1 MIEEFLTWVQ
11 LVNLTAAEVMIRTAK
26 NQSNLVLVLYLVTMR
41 KSYLFGMAFLLAE
54 IHGMTDFFF
63 LLDIPELKTHE
74 NLPIYLMLYNCA
86 TLLTWLVV
94 AGLHIYKTNNK
105 NTLIACV
112 IMILFLL
119 AMATDSYINAY
130 TETFIWRNYANII
143 VCIHVCIIVSLYWH
157 RFIFAGLVDKLGDL
171 YGIFRHNVAYSY
183 FWYTVKKINQGK
195 PQ

>member
-1 MIEEFLTWVQ
+1 MIEDFLTWLQLLSQAVQ
-11 LVNLTAAEVMIRTAK
+11 QNQAVTSQD
-26 NQSNLVLVLYLVTMR
+26 QSNLVFIAYLLTMR
-41 KSYLFGMAFLLAE
+41 KSYLFGVAFLLCE
-54 IHGMTDFFF
+54 ILSFVDLVPTYLNH
-63 LLDIPELKTHE
+63 
-74 NLPIYLMLYNCA
+74 PIYGLTFYCA

-94 AGLHIYKTNNK
+94 AGLHIYQTDNK

-183 FWYTVKKINQGK
+183 FWYTVKKVNQGK
-195 PQ
+195 LQ

>member
-1 MIEEFLTWVQ
+1 MIEDFLTWVQ
-11 LVNLTAAEVMIRTAK
+11 LVSLAVQSSQTVTSQ
-26 NQSNLVLVLYLVTMR
+26 NQSNLVFIAYLLTIR
-41 KSYLFGMAFLLAE
+41 KSYLFGMAFLLCETAV
-54 IHGMTDFFF
+54 MLPLVPT
-63 LLDIPELKTHE
+63 
-74 NLPIYLMLYNCA
+74 NLTPPIYGLTFYCA
-86 TLLTWLVV
+86 TLLTWLIV
-94 AGLHIYKTNNK
+94 AGLHIYQTNNK

-143 VCIHVCIIVSLYWH
+143 VCIHVCIIVSLYWR
-157 RFIFAGLVDKLGDL
+157 RFIFTGLVDKLGDL

-195 PQ
+195 LQ

>member
-1 MIEEFLTWVQ
+1 MIEDFLTWVQ

-54 IHGMTDFFF
+54 IHGMTNFFF
-63 LLDIPELKTHE
+63 LLDIPELK
-74 NLPIYLMLYNCA
+74 LPIYLMLFNCA

-94 AGLHIYKTNNK
+94 AGLHIYQTNNK

-143 VCIHVCIIVSLYWH
+143 VCIHVCIIISLYWR
-157 RFIFAGLVDKLGDL
+157 RFIFTGLVDKLGDL
-171 YGIFRHNVAYSY
+171 YDIFRYNVAYSY

-195 PQ
+195 LQ

>member
-1 MIEEFLTWVQ
+1 MIEDFLTWLQLLSQAVQ
-11 LVNLTAAEVMIRTAK
+11 QSQAVTNQ
-26 NQSNLVLVLYLVTMR
+26 NQSNLVFIAYLLTIR
-41 KSYLFGMAFLLAE
+41 KSYLFGMAFLLCE
-54 IHGMTDFFF
+54 ISSFID
-63 LLDIPELKTHE
+63 LIPVSLPT
-74 NLPIYLMLYNCA
+74 PIYGLTFYCA
-86 TLLTWLVV
+86 TLLTWLIV
-94 AGLHIYKTNNK
+94 AGLHIYQTNNK

-112 IMILFLL
+112 IMILFIL

-171 YGIFRHNVAYSY
+171 YGIFRYNVAYSY

-195 PQ
+195 LQ

>member
-1 MIEEFLTWVQ
+1 MIEDFLTWVQ
-11 LVNLTAAEVMIRTAK
+11 LISLAVQSSQVVTSQ
-26 NQSNLVLVLYLVTMR
+26 NQSNLVFIAYLLTIR
-41 KSYLFGMAFLLAE
+41 KSYLFGAAFLLS
-54 IHGMTDFFF
+54 
-63 LLDIPELKTHE
+63 ELITKIDLVPTYLNH
-74 NLPIYLMLYNCA
+74 PIYGLTFYCA

-94 AGLHIYKTNNK
+94 AGLHIYQTNNK

-112 IMILFLL
+112 IMILFIL

-143 VCIHVCIIVSLYWH
+143 VCIHVCIIVSLYWY

-195 PQ
+195 LQ